1 MGCAFVHFFCS
12 FSLICTVHLALRT
25 CNFCAKVVLCALS
38 IFIHSCIPV
47 SLTGCSSYCIT
58 ITLESG
64 LAQDAVPP
72 DCLTRHCS
80 WKIYTSQP
88 QTIHALCVQWI
99 VKTQTHHFS
108 LLLQLNYHGL
118 SSPEVPIDPGL

>member
-1 MGCAFVHFFCS
+1 MGCAFVQFFCS

-38 IFIHSCIPV
+38 IFIHSCIPI
-47 SLTGCSSYCIT
+47 SLMGCSSYCVT

-80 WKIYTSQP
+80 WKIQGNSRP
-88 QTIHALCVQWI
+88 SMLCVC
-99 VKTQTHHFS
+99 
-108 LLLQLNYHGL
+108 NGL
-118 SSPEVPIDPGL
+118 SKLRLVTFLCFCSLIIMVFLPQCSLGPRL